1 MYSTHIEGK
10 SIVAGRFIRTLK
22 CKICKRMTSVSKNVY
37 TDKVENIV
45 N

>member
-10 SIVAGRFIRTLK
+10 SIVAGRFIRNLK
-22 CKICKRMTSVSKNVY
+22 CKICKRITSVSKNVY
-37 TDKVENIV
+37 IDKVDNIV